1 MIHDVA
7 GKGVN
12 KLHRASTSG
21 VTLSRNLIIIIHSR
35 LWKSSTR
42 GEAEELTEDHDEKE
56 RPPMMRNFGSIRKR
70 YNRRVLEIQG
80 WGGGVQFCR

>member
-56 RPPMMRNFGSIRKR
+56 RPPTPPPPPPPPPPPGPPPPPRRSVGNRDIR
-70 YNRRVLEIQG
+70 G
-80 WGGGVQFCR
+80 